1 MRLGRIGFDKVVGY
15 LQEGLLSL
23 AAHPELT
30 ATIDRLSPEVAARRL
45 AANDAPQLVDV
56 RTPRE
61 HEAKH
66 IAGSLN
72 IPLNHLAE
80 RAHEL
85 STSRPLIVHC
95 AGGYRSAIAASLLQQ
110 LGHTSIGELAGGVT
124 AWETAELAVVKT
136 A

>member
-15 LQEGLLSL
+15 LQDGLHSL
-23 AAHPELT
+23 EAHPDLT
-30 ATIDRLSPEVAARRL
+30 ATTERLSPEVAARRL
-45 AANDAPQLVDV
+45 ESNDPPQLVDV

-61 HEAKH
+61 HETKH

-85 STSRPLIVHC
+85 SRSRPLIVHC
-95 AGGYRSAIAASLLQQ
+95 AGGYRSAIATSVLQQ
-110 LGHTSIGELAGGVT
+110 LGHTSVGELAGGVA
-124 AWETAELAVVKT
+124 AWETAGLALFR
-136 A
+136 